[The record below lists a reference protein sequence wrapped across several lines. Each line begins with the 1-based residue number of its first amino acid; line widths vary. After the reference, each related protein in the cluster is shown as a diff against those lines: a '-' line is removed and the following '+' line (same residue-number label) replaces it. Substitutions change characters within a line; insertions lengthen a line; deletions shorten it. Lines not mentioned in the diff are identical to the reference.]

1 MLDYFKVPEED
12 VVMVDVNDL
21 RKHISYV
28 SQDTIL
34 FNDTIIE
41 NIRLGDPDAL
51 DDDVIK
57 AAKKADAFDFIENF
71 EDGFYTK
78 LHENGSNLSGGQRQ
92 RISIARA
99 ILKNAPILILDEATS
114 SLDNDTDRK
123 IQDAL
128 IRLFVNRTVVIISHR
143 LSTVKMADN
152 IFVFENGRIAEE
164 GKHKELIDSNGIYKN
179 LFERKGL

>member
-1 MLDYFKVPEED
+1 M
-12 VVMVDVNDL
+12 
-21 RKHISYV
+21 
-28 SQDTIL
+28 
-34 FNDTIIE
+34 
-41 NIRLGDPDAL
+41 
-51 DDDVIK
+51 
-57 AAKKADAFDFIENF
+57 
-71 EDGFYTK
+71 
-78 LHENGSNLSGGQRQ
+78 
-92 RISIARA
+92 
-99 ILKNAPILILDEATS
+99 DEATS

-143 LSTVKMADN
+143 LSTVKMADK